1 MRIGEHAARW
11 SLCALAWLAALSL
24 LDASLSQARAAA
36 TLDKVKARGVIV
48 AGVILSGPP
57 YGFIDPSTHQ
67 QVGFNLDL
75 AQEIAHQLG
84 VKLETVTVTPPNRV
98 PFLQQGKVDFLL
110 ANMQWTEERAEI
122 LTFVPTPYEQSG
134 GAAVVRKASGI
145 KSWADL
151 KGKPVCVSQGSN
163 YTAPLAETYG
173 ALPKGY
179 PSQPESL
186 LALKGG
192 NCVAAVHTGAT
203 VKLMVADHPDEWKDY
218 EVPFDDELIPSDSVI
233 WLRKGE
239 TDTAARLDG
248 IIKDLYRSGWLVETA
263 HKNKLTVSPYVLAL
277 EAKLKAAP

>member
-1 MRIGEHAARW
+1 MARYRMFSRIG
-11 SLCALAWLAALSL
+11 LCALSALCLASATNALA
-24 LDASLSQARAAA
+24 DA
-36 TLDKVKARGVIV
+36 TLDKVKARGTIV

-57 YGFIDPSTHQ
+57 YGFIDPATQQ

-75 AQEIAHQLG
+75 AQEIAKQLG

-98 PFLQQGKVDFLL
+98 QFLQQGKVDFLL
-110 ANMQWTEERAEI
+110 ANMQWTAERAEI
-122 LTFVPTPYEQSG
+122 LSFVPTPYEQSG
-134 GAAVVRKASGI
+134 GAPVVRKSSGI
-145 KSWADL
+145 KTWADL

-163 YTAPLAETYG
+163 YTQPLAETYG

-203 VKLMVADHPDEWKDY
+203 VKLMVAEHPDEWGDY
-218 EVPFDDELIPSDSVI
+218 EVPFADELIPSDSVI

-239 TDTAARLDG
+239 VDTQARLDQIMRG
-248 IIKDLYRSGWLVETA
+248 LYRSGWLIEDA
-263 HKNKLTVSPYVLAL
+263 RKNKLAVGPFVLAL
-277 EAKLKAAP
+277 QDKFKAAQ